1 MKILLVDD
9 HFVVR
14 EGLAALLRGL
24 LPDVEVS
31 EAGDGEE
38 ALQAVQRE
46 IPSLVI
52 VDLGLPGI
60 SGLELTRRLR
70 QRLPQLRVLFFSL
83 HDELALVRQ
92 ALDAGARGYVTKRA
106 APTVLLEAIR
116 RVLAGQ
122 LYLEQPL
129 ATRLACQSWEEQGGA
144 ALRGLTR
151 REFEIFRLLARGLAL
166 REVRRVLKPGGV
178 AIFVDVAAPGQAL
191 PDTFLQTVELLR
203 DTSHVRNYSPAEWAR
218 LSGEAGL
225 LVTGSRR
232 QRLRLE
238 FQSWVERMRTPE
250 VFRQAIRSLQLA
262 VGEEVREYFEIADD
276 GSFSTDVLV
285 LWLRRECRFDRGGAC
300 PPFNE

>member
-24 LPDVEVS
+24 LPDVEVN

-166 REVRRVLKPGGV
+166 REV
-178 AIFVDVAAPGQAL
+178 
-191 PDTFLQTVELLR
+191 
-203 DTSHVRNYSPAEWAR
+203 AEH
-218 LSGEAGL
+218 LG
-225 LVTGSRR
+225 
-232 QRLRLE
+232 
-238 FQSWVERMRTPE
+238 
-250 VFRQAIRSLQLA
+250 
-262 VGEEVREYFEIADD
+262 
-276 GSFSTDVLV
+276 
-285 LWLRRECRFDRGGAC
+285 
-300 PPFNE
+300 

>member
-1 MKILLVDD
+1 MKVLLVDD

-24 LPDVEVS
+24 LPDVEVN

-166 REVRRVLKPGGV
+166 REVAEHLGVSAKTVSNHVSLLKQKLQVSTQAELVHRAIDSGVLRLACRCRSPRRLAAVSARG
-178 AIFVDVAAPGQAL
+178 AVAAVRRFTASPRGNPCNPACCCPGSCRSA
-191 PDTFLQTVELLR
+191 PCCR
-203 DTSHVRNYSPAEWAR
+203 AGRHPPGWPRPA
-218 LSGEAGL
+218 
-225 LVTGSRR
+225 
-232 QRLRLE
+232 
-238 FQSWVERMRTPE
+238 
-250 VFRQAIRSLQLA
+250 
-262 VGEEVREYFEIADD
+262 
-276 GSFSTDVLV
+276 
-285 LWLRRECRFDRGGAC
+285 
-300 PPFNE
+300 

>member
-70 QRLPQLRVLFFSL
+70 QRL
-83 HDELALVRQ
+83 
-92 ALDAGARGYVTKRA
+92 
-106 APTVLLEAIR
+106 
-116 RVLAGQ
+116 
-122 LYLEQPL
+122 
-129 ATRLACQSWEEQGGA
+129 ACQSWEEQGGA

-166 REVRRVLKPGGV
+166 REVAEHLGVSAKTVSNHVSLLKQKLQVSTQAELVHRAIDSGV
-178 AIFVDVAAPGQAL
+178 
-191 PDTFLQTVELLR
+191 
-203 DTSHVRNYSPAEWAR
+203 
-218 LSGEAGL
+218 
-225 LVTGSRR
+225 
-232 QRLRLE
+232 LRLGLPLPLAE
-238 FQSWVERMRTPE
+238 EARG
-250 VFRQAIRSLQLA
+250 SL
-262 VGEEVREYFEIADD
+262 G
-276 GSFSTDVLV
+276 
-285 LWLRRECRFDRGGAC
+285 
-300 PPFNE
+300 

>member
-38 ALQAVQRE
+38 ALQAVQRD

-166 REVRRVLKPGGV
+166 REVAEHLGVSAKTVSNHVSLLKQKLQVSTQAELVHRAIDSGV
-178 AIFVDVAAPGQAL
+178 
-191 PDTFLQTVELLR
+191 
-203 DTSHVRNYSPAEWAR
+203 
-218 LSGEAGL
+218 
-225 LVTGSRR
+225 
-232 QRLRLE
+232 LRLGLPLPFAE
-238 FQSWVERMRTPE
+238 EARG
-250 VFRQAIRSLQLA
+250 SL
-262 VGEEVREYFEIADD
+262 G
-276 GSFSTDVLV
+276 
-285 LWLRRECRFDRGGAC
+285 
-300 PPFNE
+300 

>member
-24 LPDVEVS
+24 LPDMEVN

-166 REVRRVLKPGGV
+166 REVAEHLGVSAKTVSNHVSLLKQKLQVSTQAELVHRAIDSGV
-178 AIFVDVAAPGQAL
+178 
-191 PDTFLQTVELLR
+191 
-203 DTSHVRNYSPAEWAR
+203 
-218 LSGEAGL
+218 
-225 LVTGSRR
+225 
-232 QRLRLE
+232 LRLGL
-238 FQSWVERMRTPE
+238 P
-250 VFRQAIRSLQLA
+250 L
-262 VGEEVREYFEIADD
+262 
-276 GSFSTDVLV
+276 
-285 LWLRRECRFDRGGAC
+285 
-300 PPFNE
+300 PPA

>member
-1 MKILLVDD
+1 M
-9 HFVVR
+9 
-14 EGLAALLRGL
+14 
-24 LPDVEVS
+24 EVN

-106 APTVLLEAIR
+106 APTVLLEGDTASAR
-116 RVLAGQ
+116 RPALSGAAPGHAPGLPVV
-122 LYLEQPL
+122 
-129 ATRLACQSWEEQGGA
+129 EEQGGA

-166 REVRRVLKPGGV
+166 REVAEHLGVSAKTVSNHVSLLKQKLQVSTQAELVHRAIDSGV
-178 AIFVDVAAPGQAL
+178 
-191 PDTFLQTVELLR
+191 
-203 DTSHVRNYSPAEWAR
+203 
-218 LSGEAGL
+218 
-225 LVTGSRR
+225 
-232 QRLRLE
+232 LRLGLPLPLAE
-238 FQSWVERMRTPE
+238 EARG
-250 VFRQAIRSLQLA
+250 SL
-262 VGEEVREYFEIADD
+262 G
-276 GSFSTDVLV
+276 
-285 LWLRRECRFDRGGAC
+285 
-300 PPFNE
+300 

>member
-24 LPDVEVS
+24 LPDMEVN

-60 SGLELTRRLR
+60 SGLELTRR
-70 QRLPQLRVLFFSL
+70 
-83 HDELALVRQ
+83 Q

-122 LYLEQPL
+122 LADRP
-129 ATRLACQSWEEQGGA
+129 R
-144 ALRGLTR
+144 
-151 REFEIFRLLARGLAL
+151 
-166 REVRRVLKPGGV
+166 
-178 AIFVDVAAPGQAL
+178 AAP
-191 PDTFLQTVELLR
+191 
-203 DTSHVRNYSPAEWAR
+203 S
-218 LSGEAGL
+218 
-225 LVTGSRR
+225 
-232 QRLRLE
+232 
-238 FQSWVERMRTPE
+238 
-250 VFRQAIRSLQLA
+250 
-262 VGEEVREYFEIADD
+262 
-276 GSFSTDVLV
+276 
-285 LWLRRECRFDRGGAC
+285 
-300 PPFNE
+300 

>member
-83 HDELALVRQ
+83 HDELARTCRRWM
-92 ALDAGARGYVTKRA
+92 ASSCCAKRA
-106 APTVLLEAIR
+106 
-116 RVLAGQ
+116 
-122 LYLEQPL
+122 
-129 ATRLACQSWEEQGGA
+129 CA
-144 ALRGLTR
+144 AR
-151 REFEIFRLLARGLAL
+151 
-166 REVRRVLKPGGV
+166 
-178 AIFVDVAAPGQAL
+178 
-191 PDTFLQTVELLR
+191 
-203 DTSHVRNYSPAEWAR
+203 SP
-218 LSGEAGL
+218 S
-225 LVTGSRR
+225 SR
-232 QRLRLE
+232 
-238 FQSWVERMRTPE
+238 S
-250 VFRQAIRSLQLA
+250 S
-262 VGEEVREYFEIADD
+262 
-276 GSFSTDVLV
+276 
-285 LWLRRECRFDRGGAC
+285 
-300 PPFNE
+300 